1 MLCKWYTAKYWP
13 FPKIRRNIRGYY
25 RLISND
31 TTKYDHNG
39 TKLIKCVTLCNAV
52 SSITEVETHDVFHS
66 AKQILSISHNL

>member
-25 RLISND
+25 RLIIND